1 MAWLDSN
8 RGRLLIGFQFRGERC
23 RAYLG
28 LDDNRENRRT
38 AARTLKEVEGELA
51 SGKFDYAA
59 RFPESRRLAHFGL
72 TPQPVAWTLEQQ
84 KAAVPT
90 LGEFA
95 QAWLEELRTRITMA
109 TAYDYGRLISAL
121 LLPAPVAQKPLN
133 EIDDGEIN
141 RFLGELMKRKGLNG
155 QQIGPRRINMMIAR
169 LRTIF
174 SIAKRRKLIAEDP
187 MPYIK
192 NLREPKGDVDPFTL
206 EEAER
211 IIDRATGQDR
221 TLLAVLI
228 FCGLRPNEALALRWQ
243 DVDFDREQLMIRRSI
258 HRFSGIGLPKN
269 ASSEREVDML
279 ALVVDE
285 LQEQRTRTQL
295 RGELVFLNED
305 GGPLDLTNFRE
316 RNWKRILVK
325 ASLRHR
331 NIYQCRHTFAALQL
345 SRGENPQ
352 YVSHQMGHT
361 NLEMVI
367 RHYARWQ
374 RKPERVGTL
383 AHQLSAKFPSKK
395 PEFSLKM
402 AAADAPSVRSASRRS
417 SQTADSTK
425 GNHGAGDRGRTGD
438 VQLGKLAFYH

>member
-1 MAWLDSN
+1 MAWLETN
-8 RGRLLIGFQFRGERC
+8 RGRLLIGFRYRSERC
-23 RAYLG
+23 REYLD
-28 LDDNRENRRT
+28 LDDNRDNRRT
-38 AARTLKEVEGELA
+38 AAHTLKEIEGELA

-59 RFPESRRLAHFGL
+59 RFPESPRLAHFGL
-72 TPQPVAWTLEQQ
+72 TPQPIPAPSQEEKPQT
-84 KAAVPT
+84 PP

-95 QAWLEELRTRITMA
+95 ESWLDERRTVLTLA
-109 TAYDYGRLISAL
+109 TAYDYDRLIKAL
-121 LLPAPVAQKPLN
+121 LLPAPIAQRPIGQ
-133 EIDDGEIN
+133 IDDGDIN

-155 QQIGPRRINMMIAR
+155 PLIGPRRINMMIAR

-187 MPYIK
+187 MVFVK
-192 NLREPKGDVDPFTL
+192 NLREPKSEVDPFTL

-211 IIDRATGQDR
+211 LIDTANGQDR
-221 TLLAVLI
+221 AIITVLI
-228 FCGLRPNEALALRWQ
+228 FCGLRPNEAFALRWE
-243 DVDFDREQLMIRRSI
+243 DVDFDREQLRIRRSI
-258 HRFSGIGLPKN
+258 HRFAGIGLPKN
-269 ASSEREVDML
+269 TSSEREVDML

-285 LQEQRTRTQL
+285 LQEQRARTQL
-295 RGELVFLNED
+295 RGDLVFINET
-305 GGPLDLTNFRE
+305 GGPIDLTNFRD

-331 NIYQCRHTFAALQL
+331 NIYQCRHTYAALQL

-402 AAADAPSVRSASRRS
+402 AAASAPSARGATRRS
-417 SQTADSTK
+417 TQVVDS
-425 GNHGAGDRGRTGD
+425 AG
-438 VQLGKLAFYH
+438 